1 LKTPL
6 SSIVVLITSILAF
19 VFPAQAEEL
28 LSFNNIS
35 ASVSRDYKCQPA
47 ANVRLDTKSE
57 ESYRESRVDM
67 QKLSEIVK
75 TYLWLDCKEIE
86 AVNFDGY
93 AEGNEDKIYSATI
106 EKKNDWFLHE
116 VDDTAGVKEKD
127 DAPNPSLDKQKQ
139 SLSEE
144 ELVEEN
150 VKPTNKYSSLESL
163 EAATASSA
171 EAELE
176 LAKGLLGLSDK
187 LEGIGF
193 PDDAERGMDILEKL
207 AAEGNPDAIQL
218 LSEAYS
224 SDKKFDLNI
233 PLIEALT
240 GRPMI
245 DGEDQRG
252 TASAML
258 TLEAAAN
265 GSELAVDALQ
275 EAGLAGSSMS
285 YYALGMM
292 YLLDKAL
299 KMPYESEFLEQ
310 QLDMESDVSGS
321 GGSGNVDVG
330 LHFLTL
336 AAENGNAEAQEL
348 LSDMDVEFDMPESS
362 GGSSSVASLLLPG
375 ASTVEAQEQ
384 EQGQEQTQGQA
395 NSSSQT
401 DELEDA
407 ESGDLESMGEP
418 GLIAANTSPNP
429 ASSSALEPLSKTSNS
444 ESYMEALIE
453 EGALSD
459 ILDERIEAGG
469 STANS
474 SEPSQAGRHNPS
486 GSKEELTSKNS
497 GLGSN
502 AGHKSSKSTRK
513 NQPGMQAKG
522 HTEYGDMDT
531 EQNEAEIID

>member
-1 LKTPL
+1 MKTSL
-6 SSIVVLITSILAF
+6 SSIVVLIISILAF

-28 LSFNNIS
+28 LSFSNIS
-35 ASVSRDYKCQPA
+35 ASVSHDYKCQPA
-47 ANVRLDTKSE
+47 ANVRLDAESE
-57 ESYRESRVDM
+57 DSYRKSRIDM

-75 TYLWLDCKEIE
+75 TYLWLDCKDIE
-86 AVNFDGY
+86 TVNFEGY
-93 AEGNEDKIYSATI
+93 VEGNEGKIYRATI
-106 EKKNDWFLHE
+106 EKKDDWFLHE
-116 VDDTAGVKEKD
+116 VDG
-127 DAPNPSLDKQKQ
+127 DAEVMEEDSVPKPSLDKQKQ
-139 SLSEE
+139 LPPKE
-144 ELVEEN
+144 ELIEEN
-150 VKPTNKYSSLESL
+150 KKPASKYSSLESL
-163 EAATASSA
+163 EAAAANSS

-176 LAKGLLGLSDK
+176 LAKGLLGLPDK
-187 LEGIGF
+187 LEGIEF
-193 PDDAERGMDILEKL
+193 SDDAERGMAILEKL

-240 GRPMI
+240 GRPMV

-275 EAGLAGSSMS
+275 EAGLAGSNMS

-310 QLDMESDVSGS
+310 QLDVESDVSGS

-348 LSDMDVEFDMPESS
+348 LSDMDVEFDMPEPS
-362 GGSSSVASLLLPG
+362 GGASSVTSLSLAG
-375 ASTVEAQEQ
+375 ASTEEEQEQ
-384 EQGQEQTQGQA
+384 EQGKTQGQT
-395 NSSSQT
+395 SSSSKI
-401 DELEDA
+401 DELEGE
-407 ESGDLESMGEP
+407 ESGELESMEEP
-418 GLIAANTSPNP
+418 GSVVANTPSNA
-429 ASSSALEPLSKTSNS
+429 ASSIASTSNS

-459 ILDERIEAGG
+459 ILDDRGEAGG
-469 STANS
+469 SASNP
-474 SEPSQAGRHNPS
+474 SEPSQAGRHSPS
-486 GSKEELTSKNS
+486 GSKEELTSKS
-497 GLGSN
+497 TGLGN
-502 AGHKSSKSTRK
+502 NTGHKPANRSVQKTPPGA
-513 NQPGMQAKG
+513 QPRG
-522 HTEYGDMDT
+522 HTEYGNMNT